1 MKRPLKRGLAGVLGL
16 IILCSLTFTGCLTD
30 PCSCCCDDPGP
41 DSTEKFADTICVWL
55 ASDRDTYASYGRVG
69 EEADRNFADYSP
81 LAIAKGELA
90 RKQAYVNFARP
101 VFPQGAEILE
111 AKFEMFHGGKNEDG
125 TTDDIL
131 VNVGSIK
138 NEAWS
143 RSTLTWNNRPD
154 RGGVPPVDVP
164 PIRLRSQA
172 WSGTDNIAGAAQEM
186 LITQPN
192 NHYGFV
198 VSLGQVFGVEKGFYS
213 NNDIRRKRDDM
224 GLSPRMV
231 MKIRLPAGKTTQD
244 IQMPFLSPDH
254 DFSKLVQP
262 ITTIRFSPSN
272 DYPADWNVS
281 PNR

>member
-1 MKRPLKRGLAGVLGL
+1 MKRALAGTLGL
-16 IILCSLTFTGCLTD
+16 MILCSLTFTGCLLD
-30 PCSCCCDDPGP
+30 PCSCPGDDPDPTAASG
-41 DSTEKFADTICVWL
+41 TICVWL
-55 ASDRDTYASYGRVG
+55 ASDRDTYASFGRVG
-69 EEADRNFADYSP
+69 EEADRNFADYGF

-101 VFPQGAEILE
+101 IFPEGTEILE

-131 VNVGSIK
+131 LNVGAIK
-138 NEAWS
+138 NEPWS

-154 RGGVPPVDVP
+154 RGGMPPVDVP

-186 LITQPN
+186 LITQSSG
-192 NHYGFV
+192 HYGFV
-198 VSLGQVFGVEKGFYS
+198 VSLGQVFGAGVEKGFYS
-213 NNDIRRKRDDM
+213 NNDIRRKRDDL

-231 MKIRLPAGKTTQD
+231 MKIRLPAGKTTKD

-262 ITTIRFSPSN
+262 ITTIRFSPGS